1 MVPALTETPP
11 CRQRRPSR
19 AASGKSEK
27 QKEFIMRTNKGRQF
41 NRHPA
46 GVGAVMLLAA
56 IGLAGPSQAAERS
69 GKQVVDEV
77 CASCH
82 TTGVDGAPK
91 IGDRAEW
98 SKRASRGLANLTQ
111 NAITGVRN
119 MPAHGGQAK
128 LSDIEMSRAVAY
140 MVSGGHAAD
149 TDKAYASPQTRSG
162 EEIVRARC
170 QDCHETGKDGAP
182 KLGDIDAW
190 KPRLAK
196 GVDPLVKSAINGH
209 NAMPA
214 RGGLADLSDAE
225 MKSAVIHM
233 VNQIAAPKK

>member
-1 MVPALTETPP
+1 MRNLKQLKATGITLAILTAVAAAQPAL
-11 CRQRRPSR
+11 
-19 AASGKSEK
+19 
-27 QKEFIMRTNKGRQF
+27 
-41 NRHPA
+41 
-46 GVGAVMLLAA
+46 
-56 IGLAGPSQAAERS
+56 AAERS

-98 SKRASRGLANLTQ
+98 SKRASKGLGNLTQ

-128 LSDIEMSRAVAY
+128 LSDVEMSRAVAY

-162 EEIVRARC
+162 QQIVETRC
-170 QDCHETGKDGAP
+170 QDCHADGKGGAP
-182 KLGDIDAW
+182 KLGDMKAW
-190 KPRLAK
+190 KPRLGK
-196 GVDPLVKSAINGH
+196 GVDPLVKSAISGH

-214 RGGLADLSDAE
+214 RGGMADLSDAE
-225 MKSAVIHM
+225 MKSAVTYM
-233 VNQIAAPKK
+233 VNQLAAPKK